1 MTLALRYAARS
12 HAGLLRSLNED
23 SVYAGPRLLAVA
35 DGMGGHA
42 AGEVASAVAIA
53 SVAPLDEDVP
63 GADLLAALRAAAMT
77 ANAHLRAMSDADQ
90 ELNGMGTTL
99 VALLFSGSRVGLA
112 HVGDSRCYL
121 LRDGEL
127 SQITHDH
134 TLVQALVDEGRI
146 SEEEASSHPQKSVV
160 TRVMDGREDVELDLS
175 VREVRV
181 GDRFLVC
188 SDGLT
193 GPVGSLETLRD
204 ALLLPDPQES
214 VDRLVQLALRG
225 GGPDNV
231 TAIVADVVDSDG
243 KGMPP
248 VVAGAAAESP
258 QEAPPGIADS
268 PASRA
273 RVAEGRDA
281 APAVRGRTP
290 VAANKPPNKHG
301 KALAWTL
308 AVLLVL
314 AAGAAAGFVYVR
326 SQYYVGF
333 DANDV
338 VVFRGVEGHLAG
350 LSFSTVAD
358 KSTLTRDQL
367 SSLEA
372 ERVDDG
378 IPATDEKNARAIV
391 ERLIAQTQCN
401 TTPTPSPTVSSLGTA
416 RPAATPRPNPTAT
429 ASPATAPTTAPTP
442 TPTPSASEC

>member
-1 MTLALRYAARS
+1 
-12 HAGLLRSLNED
+12 
-23 SVYAGPRLLAVA
+23 
-35 DGMGGHA
+35 
-42 AGEVASAVAIA
+42 
-53 SVAPLDEDVP
+53 
-63 GADLLAALRAAAMT
+63 
-77 ANAHLRAMSDADQ
+77 
-90 ELNGMGTTL
+90 
-99 VALLFSGSRVGLA
+99 
-112 HVGDSRCYL
+112 
-121 LRDGEL
+121 
-127 SQITHDH
+127 
-134 TLVQALVDEGRI
+134 VDEGRI

-281 APAVRGRTP
+281 APAVRGRTS
-290 VAANKPPNKHG
+290 VAPNKPPNKHG

-314 AAGAAAGFVYVR
+314 AAGAAAGFVYIR

-416 RPAATPRPNPTAT
+416 RPAATPRPNPAAT
-429 ASPATAPTTAPTP
+429 PSPTTAPTTAPTP
-442 TPTPSASEC
+442 APTASASEC

>member
-1 MTLALRYAARS
+1 
-12 HAGLLRSLNED
+12 
-23 SVYAGPRLLAVA
+23 
-35 DGMGGHA
+35 
-42 AGEVASAVAIA
+42 
-53 SVAPLDEDVP
+53 
-63 GADLLAALRAAAMT
+63 
-77 ANAHLRAMSDADQ
+77 
-90 ELNGMGTTL
+90 
-99 VALLFSGSRVGLA
+99 
-112 HVGDSRCYL
+112 
-121 LRDGEL
+121 
-127 SQITHDH
+127 
-134 TLVQALVDEGRI
+134 
-146 SEEEASSHPQKSVV
+146 
-160 TRVMDGREDVELDLS
+160 
-175 VREVRV
+175 
-181 GDRFLVC
+181 
-188 SDGLT
+188 
-193 GPVGSLETLRD
+193 
-204 ALLLPDPQES
+204 
-214 VDRLVQLALRG
+214 
-225 GGPDNV
+225 
-231 TAIVADVVDSDG
+231 
-243 KGMPP
+243 

-301 KALAWTL
+301 KALVWTL

-416 RPAATPRPNPTAT
+416 RPAATPRPNPAAT
-429 ASPATAPTTAPTP
+429 ASPTPAPTTAPTS
-442 TPTPSASEC
+442 TPTASASDC